1 MIDRLQ
7 RIARRVRLL
16 RRPAI
21 ALAIASAVAM
31 VAIPLFS
38 HSKGWDQWFIPS
50 FVALLWGLSTASFI
64 TTFHTVPA
72 ADGSLRF
79 FARLKR
85 RFARAWYWFI
95 GMAFLVTS
103 SLSFH
108 EIG

>member
-1 MIDRLQ
+1 
-7 RIARRVRLL
+7 
-16 RRPAI
+16 
-21 ALAIASAVAM
+21 M

-103 SLSFH
+103 LAVLFFTYKMVSIWIRTYS
-108 EIG
+108 G